1 MDFIQLTYYTK
12 RLYTP
17 KDPFEYRMVKGGE
30 TREGGEGG
38 GGREEGG
45 RAVRDRREGMG
56 GEGEKRRE
64 GARERRTNERTD
76 TWRNREMEMGDAV
89 RMAAL
94 SRLMELSV
102 LIQAFSCV
110 KIWAEITRSSYKRDG
125 RIAGLQCVEVSNLL
139 IFFICFIFFQFAA
152 TRSYRIPQQS
162 LLNTPRK
169 IPGSK
174 QPIKHP

>member
-1 MDFIQLTYYTK
+1 ME
-12 RLYTP
+12 R
-17 KDPFEYRMVKGGE
+17 
-30 TREGGEGG
+30 
-38 GGREEGG
+38 
-45 RAVRDRREGMG
+45 
-56 GEGEKRRE
+56 EGEKRRE

-174 QPIKHP
+174 QPIKQP